1 MYVWYILNHRRAT
14 QQLDTMF
21 DKKGKERKNEKS
33 AVYRK
38 IDQRIEWRTVFRKDR
53 SKITRLT

>member
-1 MYVWYILNHRRAT
+1 MYVWYIFNHRRAT

-38 IDQRIEWRTVFRKDR
+38 MDQRIE
-53 SKITRLT
+53 